1 MRLYLS
7 SFRIGDRP
15 DLLLAMLRTERPVAV
30 IANSIDGAPD
40 DVRRE
45 GVKLEL
51 RALAALGL
59 DAEELDLRQYFDA
72 ADTSALETALRR
84 YEVAWLRGG
93 NAFTLRYAL
102 NRSGA
107 DEVLPR
113 LLAEDAIVYAGY
125 SAGPCCL
132 APSLRGL
139 ELCDDADEVRQLY
152 AEPTIWDGLGVIDE
166 AFVPHLDTPGHPETE
181 LVAKVA
187 DLYERTGVP
196 HLRLSDGDVYVVDG
210 DTRELVCRR

>member
-1 MRLYLS
+1 
-7 SFRIGDRP
+7 
-15 DLLLAMLRTERPVAV
+15 MLRTERPIAV
-30 IANSIDGAPD
+30 IANAIDGAPD

-45 GVKLEL
+45 GVEREL
-51 RALAALGL
+51 LALAELGL
-59 DAEELDLRQYFDA
+59 HAEELDLREHFDA
-72 ADTSALETALRR
+72 ADSPSLEDKLRR
-84 YEVAWLRGG
+84 HEVAWLRGG

-102 NRSGA
+102 ARSGA

-113 LLAEDAIVYAGY
+113 LLAQDAIVYAGY

-139 ELCDDADEVRQLY
+139 ELCDDADEVQQIY
-152 AEPTIWDGLGVIDE
+152 GEPTIWEGLGVIDE

-181 LVAKVA
+181 MLAKVA

-196 HLRLSDGDVYVVDG
+196 HVRLRDGQVWVING
-210 DTRELVCRR
+210 ETRQLV

>member
-1 MRLYLS
+1 
-7 SFRIGDRP
+7 
-15 DLLLAMLRTERPVAV
+15 MLKTHRPVAV

-45 GVKLEL
+45 GVDCEL
-51 RALAALGL
+51 LALSELGL
-59 DAEELDLRQYFDA
+59 HAEVLDLRDYFDA
-72 ADTSALETALRR
+72 PDSSSIAAALRR
-84 YEVAWLRGG
+84 YEVCWLRGG

-102 NRSGA
+102 ARSRA
-107 DEVLPR
+107 DEVLPM
-113 LLAEDAIVYAGY
+113 LLAEDAIVYGGY

-139 ELCDDADEVRQLY
+139 ELCDDPGEVQQLY
-152 AEPTIWDGLGVIDE
+152 GEPAIWDGLGVIDE

-187 DLYERTGVP
+187 ELYERTGVS
-196 HLRLSDGDVYVVDG
+196 HVRLRDGQVLVING
-210 DTRELVCRR
+210 ETRQLV